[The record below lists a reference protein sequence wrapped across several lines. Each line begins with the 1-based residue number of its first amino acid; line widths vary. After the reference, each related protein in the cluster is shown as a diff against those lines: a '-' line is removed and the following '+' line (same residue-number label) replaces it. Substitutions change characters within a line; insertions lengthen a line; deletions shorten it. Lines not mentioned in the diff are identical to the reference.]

1 MCNSQ
6 GREGGV
12 FLMRRWKKSER
23 HKFKVSDNKEGFIR
37 GIYMVPMR
45 NMVSRITLSGTS
57 VPSYMQI
64 KLIILK
70 RVLWG

>member
-1 MCNSQ
+1 M
-6 GREGGV
+6 

-23 HKFKVSDNKEGFIR
+23 HKFKGSENKEVFIR
-37 GIYMVPMR
+37 GVSMVPMR

-57 VPSYMQI
+57 APSYIQI